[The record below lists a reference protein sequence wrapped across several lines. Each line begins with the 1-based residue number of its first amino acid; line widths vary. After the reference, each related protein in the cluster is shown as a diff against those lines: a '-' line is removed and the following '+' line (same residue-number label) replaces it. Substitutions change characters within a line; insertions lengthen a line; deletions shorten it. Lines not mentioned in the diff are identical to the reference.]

1 MAHLRTISFKIA
13 MFLIILEKSR
23 YAGMAYKN
31 LRSMFHDPREDY
43 LRAYESRVSSEF
55 AVDLGIE
62 VAQSPAFFLMVP
74 DLTMLCVKAARLD
87 KEIYRLTQNLPAQA
101 VQSYRNSCLI
111 DEIVLTNEIEGVHS
125 TRREINEIL
134 ENLRNNDRR
143 GRFVGIVAKYRML
156 ESGESLRPRTCGDVR
171 NIYNELVLDEVLASD
186 SRNIPDGEV
195 FRKGPVSVC
204 DGSGRVIHQGI
215 EPEAKIIELMTQA
228 LALLA
233 RDDVDVLVRL
243 AIFHFLFAYIH
254 PFYDGNGRTNRFISS
269 SEISAA
275 YEPLVGLQLSYSVKK
290 EINKY
295 YKSFEICEHP
305 LNKGD
310 LTPFAIA
317 FSEIVVD
324 GMKQMRE
331 NLREKEESYKD
342 ALARAES
349 VSGIGDDRSMFEFYR
364 ILVSA
369 KLFALYGATVSGL
382 AAEVGVSEP
391 TVYSRLKKLKEKG
404 FVEFEK
410 VGKRTYYRANL
421 DRLFNL

>member
-1 MAHLRTISFKIA
+1 MS
-13 MFLIILEKSR
+13 
-23 YAGMAYKN
+23 YKN

-43 LRAYESRVSSEF
+43 SKAYESRVSSEF

-74 DLTMLCVKAARLD
+74 DLATLCVKAVRLD
-87 KEIYRLTQNLPAQA
+87 KEIYRLTQSLPDRA

-125 TRREINEIL
+125 TRREINEVL
-134 ENLRNNDRR
+134 ENLKNNDRR

-156 ESGESLRPRTCGDVR
+156 ESGENLRPRTCGDVR
-171 NIYNELVLDEVLASD
+171 DIYNELVLDEVLASD

-204 DGSGRVIHQGI
+204 DGSGRVIHQGV
-215 EPEAKIIELMTQA
+215 EPEARIIELMTQA

-233 RDDVDVLVRL
+233 RDDIDVLVRS

-275 YEPLVGLQLSYSVKK
+275 YEPLVGLQLSYAVKK
-290 EINKY
+290 EISKY

-310 LTPFAIA
+310 LTPFAIS

-324 GMKQMRE
+324 GMTQLQE
-331 NLREKEESYKD
+331 NLREKEKSYKD
-342 ALARAES
+342 ALSRMGP
-349 VSGIGDDRSMFEFYR
+349 VSGVGDDRSMAAFYG
-364 ILVSA
+364 ILISA
-369 KLFALYGATVSGL
+369 KLFALYGVTVGEL
-382 AAEVGVSEP
+382 AAEADVSEP
-391 TVYSRLKKLKEKG
+391 TVYSRLKKLKARG
-404 FVEFEK
+404 LVDSEK